1 MPDKAALL
9 SPLLQL
15 LNKIQPIE
23 TELENHLI
31 SSFEPK
37 LVKKGEVLLREGEVC
52 KNLWFLANGLLRS
65 YHIIGRKETTSRIMF
80 TNHIV
85 IAPGS
90 FFTQTPATESIQA
103 LSNSMLLTLS
113 FERLQTMYSQYPLF
127 NYHTR
132 LITEDYFFK
141 QEQRLYMLR
150 KHSAADKYKY
160 FETHYGSYLKDI
172 PQKHVASFLNIAR
185 ETYNRIRNNKN
196 KGSSLL

>member
-15 LNKIQPIE
+15 LNQIQPIE
-23 TELENHLI
+23 TELENDLI
-31 SSFEPK
+31 NSFEPK
-37 LVKKGEVLLREGEVC
+37 QVKKGEMILREGEVC
-52 KNLWFLANGLLRS
+52 KNLWFLADGLLRS
-65 YHIIGRKETTSRIMF
+65 YHIIGRKEITSRIMF

-90 FFTQTPATESIQA
+90 FFRQTPATECIQSLNKA
-103 LSNSMLLTLS
+103 VLLTLS
-113 FERLQTMYSQYPLF
+113 FERLQTIYSKYPAF

-132 LITEDYFFK
+132 LITEDYFSK

-150 KHSAADKYKY
+150 KHSAADKYEY
-160 FETHYGSYLKDI
+160 FENHYADYLKDI